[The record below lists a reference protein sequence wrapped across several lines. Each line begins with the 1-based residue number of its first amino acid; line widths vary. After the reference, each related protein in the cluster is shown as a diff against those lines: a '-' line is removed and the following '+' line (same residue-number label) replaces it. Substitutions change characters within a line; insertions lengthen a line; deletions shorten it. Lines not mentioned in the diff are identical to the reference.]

1 MKKKIIVL
9 ALIVTLLCS
18 GCGSKIPTLSNGDE
32 AVVTLKDG
40 SMISVNDLYTN
51 LKDDYALQ
59 TMVTLVDKKIL
70 EEKYSDQ
77 VEAGHE
83 YADTNMQQ
91 LEQYYGDGLLSAIQ
105 QNTSFQTLE
114 GYKDSI
120 YVGYLQNLAIDDYAK
135 KQITEKEIKNYYK
148 NDVVGDIKV
157 SHILISANVTD
168 DMTDEDKKKA
178 EEEAKEKAEALITEL
193 KKASKE
199 EIANKFAEL
208 AKEQSEDESTKE
220 NGGSL
225 GFINKDTL
233 SESYD
238 ELVDAAYKLK
248 DGEFSTKVV
257 TTEIGYHV
265 ILRSESKEK
274 AELDDD
280 LKESITEKLAST
292 YLTENQIATVKA
304 LQELRKDYEMEIID
318 SDLKTQYAEYIQKAL
333 SYYQQQADQ
342 KNNQSTN
349 DNQNTSESK

>member
-168 DMTDEDKKKA
+168 DMTDE
-178 EEEAKEKAEALITEL
+178 EKSRRG
-193 KKASKE
+193 SKR
-199 EIANKFAEL
+199 K
-208 AKEQSEDESTKE
+208 SR
-220 NGGSL
+220 GS
-225 GFINKDTL
+225 
-233 SESYD
+233 
-238 ELVDAAYKLK
+238 
-248 DGEFSTKVV
+248 
-257 TTEIGYHV
+257 YH
-265 ILRSESKEK
+265 
-274 AELDDD
+274 
-280 LKESITEKLAST
+280 
-292 YLTENQIATVKA
+292 
-304 LQELRKDYEMEIID
+304 
-318 SDLKTQYAEYIQKAL
+318 
-333 SYYQQQADQ
+333 
-342 KNNQSTN
+342 
-349 DNQNTSESK
+349 